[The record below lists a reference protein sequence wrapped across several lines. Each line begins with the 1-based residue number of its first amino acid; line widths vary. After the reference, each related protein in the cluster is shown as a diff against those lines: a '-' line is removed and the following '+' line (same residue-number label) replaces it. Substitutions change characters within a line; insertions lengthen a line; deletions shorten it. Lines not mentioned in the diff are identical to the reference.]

1 MSGCVGYNILLLCKL
16 EIHMKDLIFSPADI
30 LLPNYSADSA
40 EWTKWSVIACDQFT
54 SEKEYWD
61 KVRENINYAPSA
73 FDLILPEAFLKT
85 PNEEKHKVRIAES
98 MGYLDGFLKK
108 YENSLVYVE
117 RTLPGIGIRR
127 GIVGKIDLEKYEYA
141 AGSASA
147 VRPTEAT
154 VLDRIPPRMKIRGE
168 SAYELPH
175 VMVFTD
181 GASEIISKLTASKES
196 MEKLY
201 DFELML
207 NGGHIAGYLIS
218 GELLEKVVS
227 AISAYESSFDGENP
241 VIYAVGDGNH
251 SLAAAKAH
259 YEAKKGE
266 IGYEASRYA
275 LCEIVDIS
283 ESSIEFEPIY
293 RIVKGC
299 DTADMISELEKL
311 SGEGTQKVCAIV
323 GGVEKEFAFAD
334 ATHALTVG
342 TLQNFLDEY
351 VKSHPEAECDYIHG
365 VESLRALS
373 TEEGVVGFLF
383 DGMEKEELFPY
394 VQTNGV
400 LPRKTFSMGDSYSKR
415 YYTEV
420 RRIKE

>member
-1 MSGCVGYNILLLCKL
+1 
-16 EIHMKDLIFSPADI
+16 MKDLIFSPADI
-30 LLPNYSADSA
+30 LLPNYAADSA
-40 EWTKWSVIACDQFT
+40 DWAKWSVIACDQFT

-61 KVRENINYAPSA
+61 KVRDNINYAPSA

-85 PNEEKHKVRIAES
+85 PDEEKHKARIAES

-108 YENSLVYVE
+108 YENALVYVE
-117 RTLPGIGIRR
+117 RTLPGIGVRR

-181 GASEIISKLTASKES
+181 GAAEIISALTAAKDE

-207 NGGHIAGYLIS
+207 DGGHIAGYLVG
-218 GELLEKVVS
+218 GELLEKVAS
-227 AISAYESSFDGENP
+227 AIGEYEAGFSGENP

-259 YEAKKGE
+259 YEAKKGVP
-266 IGYEASRYA
+266 GYEASRWA

-283 ESSIEFEPIY
+283 EAAIEFEPIY

-299 DTADMISELEKL
+299 DTADMLAELEKL
-311 SGEGTQKVCAIV
+311 SGEGAQKVTAIV
-323 GGVEKEFAFAD
+323 GGVEREFAFAE

-342 TLQNFLDEY
+342 TLQNFIDAY
-351 VKSHPEAECDYIHG
+351 VQEHPEAECDYIHG

-373 TEEGVVGFLF
+373 AEDGVVGFLF

-394 VQTNGV
+394 VEANGV

-420 RRIKE
+420 RRITK